1 MRTQKKVEKMRKAL
15 MRSNTRLLLTAVVIF
30 QALAMLLI
38 ALKPETASLQ
48 PLVLAAA
55 ILIALLLVGRK
66 EQKRSRVALVA
77 KSTQTEFWRGVFAGA
92 EAAAAEYNLELSI
105 FGPDTE
111 EDFETQNSLIAQAVE
126 NGADAL
132 VFSAIDF
139 EGNAEAVDAAAA
151 KGVKIVVIDSD
162 VNSAAVQTYIGTD
175 NYDAGGMAGQAAL
188 ERRAG
193 LLTVGLVNYDENSAN
208 GQLRE
213 KGAREMLERSGRA
226 ELCAVINTRAEA
238 DTACTDTV
246 AMLNAHP
253 EINTLLAFNEPT
265 SVGAA
270 RALEQMGLG
279 GAVTLVGFDSH
290 VDTVDGLQNGVVD
303 ALIVQNTYAM
313 GYLGVESAQKLLS
326 SREELPDVVVT
337 GTHIIT
343 RDNMFTTDGQRA
355 LFAFD
360 Q

>member
-1 MRTQKKVEKMRKAL
+1 MNQNKRPGPLPRRRCVRPATVLEV
-15 MRSNTRLLLTAVVIF
+15 LL
-30 QALAMLLI
+30 
-38 ALKPETASLQ
+38 
-48 PLVLAAA
+48 LVLAAVLA
-55 ILIALLLVGRK
+55 ALLLANRR
-66 EQKRSRVALVA
+66 EQKRGKVALVA

-111 EDFETQNSLIAQAVE
+111 EDYETQNRLIEQAVE
-126 NGADAL
+126 NGAEAL

-139 EGNAEAVDAAAA
+139 EANAETVDAAAA
-151 KGVKIVVIDSD
+151 RGVKIVVIDSG
-162 VNSAAVQTYIGTD
+162 VNSGAVQTYIGTD
-175 NYDAGGMAGQAAL
+175 NYDAGRMAGQAAL
-188 ERRAG
+188 ERRTG
-193 LLTVGLVNYDENSAN
+193 PLTVGFVNYDENSAN

-213 KGAREMLERSGRA
+213 KGARDMLEESGRA
-226 ELCAVINTRAEA
+226 QLCAVINTRAEA
-238 DTACTDTV
+238 DEACADTA
-246 AMLNAHP
+246 AMLSAHP

-270 RALEQMGLG
+270 RALEQLGLG
-279 GAVTLVGFDSH
+279 DAVTLVGFDSN

-343 RDNMFTTDGQRA
+343 RDNMFTADGQRT

>member
-1 MRTQKKVEKMRKAL
+1 MNPNKRPGLFSHRGSA
-15 MRSNTRLLLTAVVIF
+15 RLGTVLLA
-30 QALAMLLI
+30 
-38 ALKPETASLQ
+38 
-48 PLVLAAA
+48 LVLAAA

>member
-1 MRTQKKVEKMRKAL
+1 M
-15 MRSNTRLLLTAVVIF
+15 
-30 QALAMLLI
+30 
-38 ALKPETASLQ
+38 
-48 PLVLAAA
+48 
-55 ILIALLLVGRK
+55 
-66 EQKRSRVALVA
+66 
-77 KSTQTEFWRGVFAGA
+77 
-92 EAAAAEYNLELSI
+92 
-105 FGPDTE
+105 
-111 EDFETQNSLIAQAVE
+111 
-126 NGADAL
+126 
-132 VFSAIDF
+132 FSAIDF